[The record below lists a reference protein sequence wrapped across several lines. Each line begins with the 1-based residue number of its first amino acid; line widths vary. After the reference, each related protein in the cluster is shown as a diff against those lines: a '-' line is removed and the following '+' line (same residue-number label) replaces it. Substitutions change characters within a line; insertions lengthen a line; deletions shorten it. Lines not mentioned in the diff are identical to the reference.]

1 MLLLED
7 TSRSAN
13 SASLRLIFFS
23 VLVIAFPRAVYAQRT
38 NQGDRQVPPAVQ
50 ACAGCHGT
58 RGEGNPD
65 AGSPRIAGQSAYYLL
80 KQLDSYANGSRRDR
94 VMEPIARGLPPEL
107 RADVAAHY
115 ASLDAPFDERARS
128 QRPSERGRVL
138 ANDGDN
144 ALGVPACRNCHGPGG
159 VGEPPNIPYIG
170 GLDAAY
176 HTAEL
181 TAWKQGTRTNDA
193 GQQMFRIAAALSAED
208 ISAVAQYYASLTPPK
223 PAPLNLL
230 QAPSPK
236 KTALGTTPTT
246 QPEGQRERSVG
257 IEQGAPMRGGTHG
270 KGAADISRDAPK
282 GGSKGG
288 GEPGASK
295 GTPKTDGA
303 DASKAG
309 PKTSGTQWPR
319 LSDAAKAETS
329 PLSSD
334 PSVGVGDPAR
344 GRAII
349 ATGVHG
355 CAACHTIP
363 GIRFP
368 AGIVGPPLGGLAQR
382 RFIAGQLPNRT
393 DVLVAFL
400 QNPPALVP
408 QTGMPDV
415 GLTAE
420 QARHIAAY
428 LYTLEASG
436 AQ

>member
-1 MLLLED
+1 MKI
-7 TSRSAN
+7 A
-13 SASLRLIFFS
+13 AFVVAYVVA
-23 VLVIAFPRAVYAQRT
+23 VLPQTVYAQRT
-38 NQGDRQVPPAVQ
+38 NQGERRGPPAVQ
-50 ACAGCHGT
+50 ACVGCHGS
-58 RGEGNPD
+58 RGEGNPE

-107 RADVAAHY
+107 RADVAAYY

-128 QRPSERGRVL
+128 RRPPERGRVL

-159 VGEPPNIPYIG
+159 VGEPPNIPYIA
-170 GLDAAY
+170 GLDAGY

-193 GQQMFRIAAALSAED
+193 GQQMFRVAAALSAED
-208 ISAVAQYYASLTPPK
+208 INAVAQYYASLAPPK
-223 PAPLNLL
+223 PAPHNLL
-230 QAPSPK
+230 QAPSPSK
-236 KTALGTTPTT
+236 KTAPALAPTT

-257 IEQGAPMRGGTHG
+257 VEKGAPMGGGPDG
-270 KGAADISRDAPK
+270 KSGAGVSRDAPK

-288 GEPGASK
+288 GERGASESTPKPDGGGASK
-295 GTPKTDGA
+295 AVPKRGA
-303 DASKAG
+303 
-309 PKTSGTQWPR
+309 TQWPR
-319 LSDAAKAETS
+319 LSDAAKADTARV
-329 PLSSD
+329 LSNQPVLD
-334 PSVGVGDPAR
+334 GDPAR

-368 AGIVGPPLGGLAQR
+368 AGIVGPPLAGLAQR
-382 RFIAGQLPNRT
+382 GFIAGQLPNRT

-408 QTGMPDV
+408 QTGMPNV
-415 GLTAE
+415 GLTLE
-420 QARHIAAY
+420 QAQHIAAY
-428 LYTLEASG
+428 LYSLETSNAR
-436 AQ
+436 

>member
-1 MLLLED
+1 MKI
-7 TSRSAN
+7 A
-13 SASLRLIFFS
+13 AF
-23 VLVIAFPRAVYAQRT
+23 VLVYVVAVLPHTVYAQRT
-38 NQGDRQVPPAVQ
+38 NQDERQAPPAVQ
-50 ACAGCHGT
+50 ACVGCHGS

-80 KQLDSYANGSRRDR
+80 KQLNSYANQSRRDR
-94 VMEPIARGLPPEL
+94 VMEPIARGLPPEV
-107 RADVAAHY
+107 RVDIAAHY

-159 VGEPPNIPYIG
+159 VGEPPNIPYIA

-193 GQQMFRIAAALSAED
+193 GQQMFRVAAALSAED

-230 QAPSPK
+230 QAPSPPK
-236 KTALGTTPTT
+236 KMAPATTPTV

-257 IEQGAPMRGGTHG
+257 VEQAAPMKGGTQG
-270 KGAADISRDAPK
+270 V
-282 GGSKGG
+282 GGTD
-288 GEPGASK
+288 ASK
-295 GTPKTDGA
+295 GSLGGRGKDASEIGTPNSPPKTDG
-303 DASKAG
+303 SKAR
-309 PKTSGTQWPR
+309 PTTSRTEWPR
-319 LSDAAKAETS
+319 LSDADTS
-329 PLSSD
+329 WVSSREL
-334 PSVGVGDPAR
+334 VRGGDPAR

-349 ATGVHG
+349 AAGVHG

-363 GIRFP
+363 GIP
-368 AGIVGPPLGGLAQR
+368 SPNGIVGPRLDGLSR
-382 RFIAGQLPNRT
+382 RGFIAGQLPNRP

-400 QNPPALVP
+400 QDPPALVP
-408 QTGMPDV
+408 QTGMPNV
-415 GLTAE
+415 GLTGE
-420 QARHIAAY
+420 QARDIAAY
-428 LYTLEASG
+428 LYSLETSSAP
-436 AQ
+436 

>member
-1 MLLLED
+1 MKI
-7 TSRSAN
+7 A
-13 SASLRLIFFS
+13 AFVVAYVVA
-23 VLVIAFPRAVYAQRT
+23 VLPQTVYAQRT
-38 NQGDRQVPPAVQ
+38 NQGERRAPPAVQ
-50 ACAGCHGT
+50 ACVGCHGS

-115 ASLDAPFDERARS
+115 ASLDAPFDERARTRRS
-128 QRPSERGRVL
+128 PERGRVL

-159 VGEPPNIPYIG
+159 VGEPPNIPYIA
-170 GLDAAY
+170 GLDAGY
-176 HTAEL
+176 HAAEL

-193 GQQMFRIAAALSAED
+193 GQQMFRVAAALSAED
-208 ISAVAQYYASLTPPK
+208 IRAVAQYYASLTPPK

-230 QAPSPK
+230 QAPLPSK
-236 KTALGTTPTT
+236 KTAPATTPTT
-246 QPEGQRERSVG
+246 QPEGQRERRVG
-257 IEQGAPMRGGTHG
+257 VEKGAPMGGGTDG
-270 KGAADISRDAPK
+270 KSGADVSRDVPKGERGASESAPK
-282 GGSKGG
+282 SNGG
-288 GEPGASK
+288 GASK
-295 GTPKTDGA
+295 VVPKSG
-303 DASKAG
+303 
-309 PKTSGTQWPR
+309 GTQWPR
-319 LSDAAKAETS
+319 LSDAAKADTARV
-329 PLSSD
+329 LSNQPVLD
-334 PSVGVGDPAR
+334 GDPAR

-382 RFIAGQLPNRT
+382 GFIAGELPNRT

-408 QTGMPDV
+408 QTGMPNV
-415 GLTAE
+415 GLTLE
-420 QARHIAAY
+420 QAQHIAAY
-428 LYTLEASG
+428 LYSLETSNVR
-436 AQ
+436 

>member
-1 MLLLED
+1 MK
-7 TSRSAN
+7 
-13 SASLRLIFFS
+13 
-23 VLVIAFPRAVYAQRT
+23 IAAFVVAFVVAALPHALYAQRA
-38 NQGDRQVPPAVQ
+38 NQGERQAPPAVQ
-50 ACAGCHGT
+50 ACVGCHGR

-80 KQLDSYANGSRRDR
+80 KQLDSYGNGSRRDR

-115 ASLDAPFDERARS
+115 ASLDAPFDKRARS

-159 VGEPPNIPYIG
+159 VGEPPNIPYIA
-170 GLDAAY
+170 GLDLGY

-193 GQQMFRIAAALSAED
+193 GQQMFRVAAALSAED

-230 QAPSPK
+230 QAPQK
-236 KTALGTTPTT
+236 KTTPDIAPLTM
-246 QPEGQRERSVG
+246 QPDGQREKSVG
-257 IEQGAPMRGGTHG
+257 VEQGAPMRGTQGTG
-270 KGAADISRDAPK
+270 GTDVSKGAPPRGTK
-282 GGSKGG
+282 
-288 GEPGASK
+288 EPGAAK
-295 GTPKTDGA
+295 PAPKTGA
-303 DASKAG
+303 AR
-309 PKTSGTQWPR
+309 WPR
-319 LSDAAKAETS
+319 LSDAAKTDRSAVS
-329 PLSSD
+329 FNQPAR
-334 PSVGVGDPAR
+334 GGDPAR

-349 ATGVHG
+349 ATGAHG

-382 RFIAGQLPNRT
+382 GFIAGQLPNRT

-400 QNPPALVP
+400 QNPPALIP

-415 GLTAE
+415 GLTLEEA
-420 QARHIAAY
+420 QHITAY
-428 LYTLEASG
+428 LYSLETSNVR
-436 AQ
+436 

>member
-1 MLLLED
+1 M
-7 TSRSAN
+7 RIA
-13 SASLRLIFFS
+13 AFVVAYVVA
-23 VLVIAFPRAVYAQRT
+23 VLPQTVCAQRT
-38 NQGDRQVPPAVQ
+38 NQGERRGPPAVQ
-50 ACAGCHGT
+50 ACVGCHGS
-58 RGEGNPD
+58 RGEGNPE

-128 QRPSERGRVL
+128 RRPPERGRVL

-159 VGEPPNIPYIG
+159 VGEPPNIPYIA
-170 GLDAAY
+170 GLDAGY

-193 GQQMFRIAAALSAED
+193 GQQMFRVAAALSAED
-208 ISAVAQYYASLTPPK
+208 INAVAQYYASLAPPK

-230 QAPSPK
+230 QAPSPSK
-236 KTALGTTPTT
+236 GTAPAIAPT

-257 IEQGAPMRGGTHG
+257 VEKGAPMGGGTHG
-270 KGAADISRDAPK
+270 KGGADVSRDAPK

-288 GEPGASK
+288 SERGASESAPKTGGGGASK
-295 GTPKTDGA
+295 AVPKSG
-303 DASKAG
+303 
-309 PKTSGTQWPR
+309 GTQWPR
-319 LSDAAKAETS
+319 LSDAAKADTARV
-329 PLSSD
+329 LSNQPVLD
-334 PSVGVGDPAR
+334 GDPAR

-355 CAACHTIP
+355 CAACHIIP

-382 RFIAGQLPNRT
+382 GFIAGQLPNRT

-408 QTGMPDV
+408 QTGMPNV
-415 GLTAE
+415 GLTLE
-420 QARHIAAY
+420 QAQHIAAY
-428 LYTLEASG
+428 LYSLEPLHVR
-436 AQ
+436 

>member
-1 MLLLED
+1 MKL
-7 TSRSAN
+7 AAFVA
-13 SASLRLIFFS
+13 ASVAAFAAA
-23 VLVIAFPRAVYAQRT
+23 VLPHTLHAQRA
-38 NQGDRQVPPAVQ
+38 NQGERQTPPTVQ
-50 ACAGCHGT
+50 ACVGCHGNQ
-58 RGEGNPD
+58 GQGNPD

-115 ASLDAPFDERARS
+115 ATLDARFDERARS
-128 QRPSERGRVL
+128 QRPSERGRLL

-159 VGEPPNIPYIG
+159 VGEPPNIPYIA
-170 GLDAAY
+170 GLDAGY

-193 GQQMFRIAAALSAED
+193 GQQMFRVATALSAED
-208 ISAVAQYYASLTPPK
+208 ISAVAHYYASLTPPK
-223 PAPLNLL
+223 PAPLDLL
-230 QAPSPK
+230 QAPSLPK
-236 KTALGTTPTT
+236 KTAPGTTPTT
-246 QPEGQRERSVG
+246 QPEVQRERSVG

-270 KGAADISRDAPK
+270 KGAADVSRDAPK
-282 GGSKGG
+282 RGSKGG
-288 GEPGASK
+288 GEPGASESA
-295 GTPKTDGA
+295 PKRDGG
-303 DASKAG
+303 DAFKAG
-309 PKTSGTQWPR
+309 PKTSGAQWPR
-319 LSDAAKAETS
+319 LSDAVKAETS
-329 PLSSD
+329 RLSSD
-334 PSVGVGDPAR
+334 PPVSGGDPAR

-349 ATGVHG
+349 ATGAHG

-368 AGIVGPPLGGLAQR
+368 AGVVGPPLGGLAQR
-382 RFIAGQLPNRT
+382 GFIAGQLPNRT

-415 GLTAE
+415 GVTAE

-436 AQ
+436 AR

>member
-1 MLLLED
+1 MFLLK
-7 TSRSAN
+7 TSFRSAN

-23 VLVIAFPRAVYAQRT
+23 FLVIAFPQTLYAQRT
-38 NQGDRQVPPAVQ
+38 NQGERQVPPAVQ
-50 ACAGCHGT
+50 ACLGCHGNQ
-58 RGEGNPD
+58 GQGNSD
-65 AGSPRIAGQSAYYLL
+65 AGAPRLAGQSAYYLL

-159 VGEPPNIPYIG
+159 VGEPPNIPYIA
-170 GLDAAY
+170 GLDASY
-176 HTAEL
+176 HAAEL
-181 TAWKQGTRTNDA
+181 TAWKQGTRTNDG
-193 GQQMFRIAAALSAED
+193 GQQMFRVAVALSAED

-230 QAPSPK
+230 QAPSLPK
-236 KTALGTTPTT
+236 KTAPEATPTT
-246 QPEGQRERSVG
+246 QPDGQRERSVG
-257 IEQGAPMRGGTHG
+257 IEQGAPMGGGTYG
-270 KGAADISRDAPK
+270 KGGSDVSRDAQK
-282 GGSKGG
+282 GGTDTGGSKTAPTKDGR
-288 GEPGASK
+288 GASRA
-295 GTPKTDGA
+295 P
-303 DASKAG
+303 S
-309 PKTSGTQWPR
+309 TSGGTQWPR
-319 LSDAAKAETS
+319 LSDAPKSETS
-329 PLSSD
+329 PVLSAQ
-334 PSVGVGDPAR
+334 PVRGGDPAR

-363 GIRFP
+363 GIRNP
-368 AGIVGPPLGGLAQR
+368 NGIVGPPLGGLAQR
-382 RFIAGQLPNRT
+382 GFIAGQLPNRT

-400 QNPPALVP
+400 QNPPELVP

-415 GLTAE
+415 GLTLE
-420 QARHIAAY
+420 EARHIAAY
-428 LYTLEASG
+428 LYTLEEPD